1 MTKLAVC
8 TIAIALGLGTA
19 ALAQEMPPLPKPGP
33 EHAILAQDVGTWD
46 AVVEL
51 VAGPPGT
58 APMTSKGVE
67 VNTIGCGGLCL
78 VTDFKGELM
87 PGVAF
92 TGHGTTTYDTI
103 SKKYVGSWVDSM
115 SSGMAT
121 SEGAYDPATKKVTG
135 TMAARDMTG
144 AMSKSRTVS
153 EYLDADRRAM
163 TMFSPM
169 PDGKEMQTMRISYTR
184 RK

>member
-19 ALAQEMPPLPKPGP
+19 VHAQDMPTLPKPGP

-46 AVVEL
+46 AVIDL
-51 VAGPPGT
+51 AGPPG
-58 APMTSKGVE
+58 APAMSSKGVE
-67 VNTIGCGGLCL
+67 VNTMGCGGLCL
-78 VTDFKGELM
+78 ISDFKGELM

-92 TGHGTTTYDTI
+92 SGHGTTAYDPI

-115 SSGMAT
+115 SAGMAT
-121 SEGAYDPATKKVTG
+121 SESTYDPATKKVTG

-153 EYLDADRRAM
+153 ESADADHRVM
-163 TMFSPM
+163 MMFATM
-169 PDGKEMQTMRISYTR
+169 PDGKEMQTMRITYTR
-184 RK
+184 QK